1 MALPDPRIMSS
12 RNGEDLVFPVNAHGA
27 KEIGLKILPKMFTAF
42 KFFIKHQIQ
51 APLPATTQ
59 LAKR

>member
-1 MALPDPRIMSS
+1 MALSDPRIMSS

-51 APLPATTQ
+51 APLPATT
-59 LAKR
+59 